1 MQPNKISSNKNIA
14 RQLKGFVLKA
24 LLLIVFVFLIDCTIG
39 TTLQYFYFK
48 QESGFLY
55 RTTYA
60 IEKTKA
66 DVLIF
71 GSSRASRHYNP
82 NIFKDRIHLSCYNV
96 GHDGNFI
103 LYQYAVLNA
112 VLKRYQPKL
121 IILDITRGEFAIRQ
135 NDYERL
141 SALLPYYKGHEEI
154 RPIVQLKSPYE
165 KLKTLSFIYPYNS
178 LLFSIAVGNAEFNK
192 QKMKD
197 IDGYVPI
204 DKIYSGSMATTD
216 SLPNYVMDSIKV
228 KTYESFIHDCEK
240 NKIKLVIVC
249 SPYLFKNTNTD
260 NSINLA
266 KAIAI
271 KNKIPFHDFSTDT
284 SFVNHSQLFADSIHL
299 NNGGAT
305 IFSNKV
311 IDRILPF

>member
-1 MQPNKISSNKNIA
+1 MKKNQPSIQNKQSS
-14 RQLKGFVLKA
+14 QLKGFVLKI
-24 LLLIVFVFLIDCTIG
+24 LLLIVIVFLLDFTIG

-66 DVLIF
+66 PVLIF

-82 NIFKDRIHLSCYNV
+82 NIFSNQLHLSSYNV

-103 LYQYAVLNA
+103 LYQYAVLSA
-112 VLKRYQPKL
+112 VLKRYRPKL
-121 IILDITRGEFAIRQ
+121 IVLDITRGDFAIRQ

-141 SALLPYYKGHEEI
+141 SALLPYYKGHSEV

-165 KLKTLSFIYPYNS
+165 KIKNLSFIYPYNS

-204 DKIYSGSMATTD
+204 DKIFTGSMATAD
-216 SLPNYVMDSIKV
+216 SLPNYPMDSIKIN
-228 KTYESFIHDCEK
+228 TYQAFIKDCLS
-240 NKIKLVIVC
+240 NNIKLVIVC
-249 SPYLFKNTNTD
+249 SPYLFKATNTD
-260 NSINLA
+260 NTINLA
-266 KAIAI
+266 KAIAL
-271 KNKIPFHDFSTDT
+271 KNHIPFHDFSTDT
-284 SFVNHSQLFADSIHL
+284 SFVNKNQLFADSIHL

-311 IDRILPF
+311 VDKILPL

>member
-1 MQPNKISSNKNIA
+1 MKPNKISSNKNIA
-14 RQLKGFVLKA
+14 RQLKGFVMKA
-24 LLLIVFVFLIDCTIG
+24 LLLIAIVFLLDFIIG

-82 NIFKDRIHLSCYNV
+82 NIFTNRLHLSCYNV

-112 VLKRYQPKL
+112 VLKRYQPKQ
-121 IILDITRGEFAIRQ
+121 IILDITHGEFAIRQ

-141 SALLPYYKGHEEI
+141 SALLPYYNGHSEI

-165 KLKTLSFIYPYNS
+165 KFKNLSFIYPYNS
-178 LLFSIAVGNAEFNK
+178 LLFSIAVGNAAFNK

-204 DKIYSGSMATTD
+204 DKFWNESISAPV

-228 KTYESFIHDCEK
+228 KTYESFINDCVK

-249 SPYLFKNTNTD
+249 SPYLFKTTNSD
-260 NSINLA
+260 NSIDLA

-284 SFVNHSQLFADSIHL
+284 SFVNHRQLFADSIHL

-311 IDRILPF
+311 IDKILLF

>member
-1 MQPNKISSNKNIA
+1 MTPTQTSINKQQRIQFRSLFI
-14 RQLKGFVLKA
+14 KA
-24 LLLIVFVFLIDCTIG
+24 VLLIVIVFLLDFSIG
-39 TTLQYFYFK
+39 SALDFFYFK

-66 DVLIF
+66 DLLIF
-71 GSSRASRHYNP
+71 GSSRASRHYHP
-82 NIFKDRIHLSCYNV
+82 TYFTSRLGMSCYNV

-103 LYQYAVLNA
+103 LYQYAVLSA

-121 IILDITRGEFAIRQ
+121 IVLDITRGEFAIRQ

-141 SALLPYYKGHEEI
+141 SALLPYYKRHSEI
-154 RPIVQLKSPYE
+154 RAIVQLKSPYE
-165 KLKTLSFIYPYNS
+165 PFKNLSFIYPYNS

-204 DKIYSGSMATTD
+204 DKIWTQHIPDSM
-216 SLPNYVMDSIKV
+216 SLSNYPMDSIKI
-228 KTYESFIHDCEK
+228 KIYQSFINDCVSK
-240 NKIKLVIVC
+240 NIKLVIVS
-249 SPYLFKNTNTD
+249 SPYLFKVNNTD
-260 NSINLA
+260 NSIALA
-266 KAIAI
+266 QAIAL
-271 KNKIPFHDFSTDT
+271 KNKIPFLDFSTD
-284 SFVNHSQLFADSIHL
+284 SFFVNNKQVFADSIHL
-299 NNGGAT
+299 NNRGAT

-311 IDRILPF
+311 IDKISAL

>member
-1 MQPNKISSNKNIA
+1 MNPTQPSMNKNESS
-14 RQLKGFVLKA
+14 QLKGFVFKTV
-24 LLLIVFVFLIDCTIG
+24 LLIVIVFLLDFTIG

-82 NIFKDRIHLSCYNV
+82 NIFSNRMHLSSYNV

-103 LYQYAVLNA
+103 LYQYAVLSA
-112 VLKRYQPKL
+112 VLKRYHPKL
-121 IILDITRGEFAIRQ
+121 IVLDITRGDFAIRQ

-141 SALLPYYKGHEEI
+141 SALLPYYSGHSEI

-165 KLKTLSFIYPYNS
+165 AFKNLSFIYPYNS
-178 LLFSIAVGNAEFNK
+178 LLFSIAVGNTEFNK

-204 DKIYSGSMATTD
+204 EKIWTGSMATAD
-216 SLPNYVMDSIKV
+216 SLPNYPMDSIKIN
-228 KTYESFIHDCEK
+228 TYQSFINDCLS
-240 NKIKLVIVC
+240 NNIKLVIVC
-249 SPYLFKNTNTD
+249 SPYLFKATNTD
-260 NSINLA
+260 NTINLA
-266 KAIAI
+266 KSIAL
-271 KNKIPFHDFSTDT
+271 KNHIPFHDYSIDT
-284 SFVNHSQLFADSIHL
+284 SFVNKHQLFADSIHL

-311 IDRILPF
+311 IDKILPF